1 MKKVLFII
9 TLVVACLG
17 ANAQHYELSN
27 HVDTLTYQQLA
38 ADYASLNRQ
47 LMDFKTYEL
56 VSGGFGVASTALSL
70 GSALVAT
77 KNPEAS
83 RTMLITAGVGG
94 LISVATWLIGYT
106 KIKRDR
112 LEVTPNGVIIKLT
125 PKTQSEIFN
134 GQ

>member
-9 TLVVACLG
+9 ALLWACAG
-17 ANAQHYELSN
+17 AKAQHYELSN

-83 RTMLITAGVGG
+83 RTMLIAAGVGG
-94 LISVATWLIGYT
+94 LVSVATWLIGYT

>member
-17 ANAQHYELSN
+17 AKAQHYELSN

-38 ADYASLNRQ
+38 ADYASLNKQ

-56 VSGGFGVASTALSL
+56 VSGGFGMASTALSL
-70 GSALVAT
+70 GSAFVAT

-83 RTMLITAGVGG
+83 RTMLIAAGVGG
-94 LISVATWLIGYT
+94 LVSVATWLIGYT

-125 PKTQSEIFN
+125 PKTQSEIIN
-134 GQ
+134 RQ